1 MKNEEYKKIIVEMLD
16 YLNDS
21 DIVFLKQI
29 CTLIKKHLERNRGH

>member
-29 CTLIKKHLERNRGH
+29 YTLIKKHLERKRGH

>member
-1 MKNEEYKKIIVEMLD
+1 MKNEEYKKIIVEMLN

-29 CTLIKKHLERNRGH
+29 YTLIKKHIERKRGH